1 VRVYENV
8 FILTPTLSEEEV
20 DRVVEQMQKVV
31 EGKSAQVDKVEKW
44 GKRSLAYKIKKHTEG
59 YFVLF
64 TISGG
69 GEAIAELE
77 RKLKVTD
84 TVLRFLTVRVDE
96 DLKRQ
101 AKMQGRR
108 ESKKKHRKGG
118 PPSPSAAV
126 EFGRAQEETV

>member
-1 VRVYENV
+1 MRVYENV

-31 EGKSAQVDKVEKW
+31 EGKSAQVEKVEKW
-44 GKRSLAYKIKKHTEG
+44 GKRSLAYKIKKHAEG
-59 YFVLF
+59 HFVLF

-69 GEAIAELE
+69 GEAVAELE

-108 ESKKKHRKGG
+108 ESKKKHRKSG
-118 PPSPSAAV
+118 PASPSPAI
-126 EFGRAQEETV
+126 EFGGAQEETV